1 MWGFEMI
8 ADTIRE
14 ADDIAVAL
22 KSYDSEG
29 TMHNG
34 KIADLIKL
42 LMRKVSAEILSVEY
56 TVECSCTP
64 NIWIPER
71 DAGKSFKTFEEAE
84 SYAKERLRYNG
95 RYGSKAWKYRVSC
108 REIVKPKYVEIKRIV
123 EL

>member
-1 MWGFEMI
+1 MWGIEMI
-8 ADTIRE
+8 SDAIRE

-42 LMRKVSAEILSVEY
+42 LMRKVSAEILRVEY
-56 TVECSCTP
+56 TVECSCSP
-64 NIWIPER
+64 NVWIPEIE
-71 DAGKSFKTFEEAE
+71 AGKSFKTFEEAE
-84 SYAKERLRYNG
+84 SYAKERLRYN
-95 RYGSKAWKYRVSC
+95 GSKAWKYRVSC

>member
-14 ADDIAVAL
+14 AENVAVAL

-29 TMHNG
+29 IMHNG

-64 NIWIPER
+64 NIWTPER

-84 SYAKERLRYNG
+84 SYAKERLNYGG
-95 RYGSKAWKYRVSC
+95 RYGKAWKYRVSC